1 MTEDQENELI
11 IAMNLLR
18 QSAARE
24 QQIKLIVGSV
34 LVTVGLLL
42 LLFFFEENTL
52 FPIAGLTALAFG
64 IHSAYAYFTYRDLD
78 RLPLF
83 QTLKYRP
90 KQIVWIYAVMTER
103 MPFGFK
109 VSRNALMYFKLID
122 GQTYDVKVS
131 PKRAEVISAGLNH
144 LLPHTTFGY
153 TEERELRYQ
162 KAPATLL
169 REIGNE

>member
-11 IAMNLLR
+11 IAMNLLK
-18 QSAARE
+18 QAAARD
-24 QQIKLIVGSV
+24 QRIKLIVAGV
-34 LVTVGLLL
+34 LVSVGLFL

-90 KQIVWIYAVMTER
+90 QQIVWIYSVLTER

-122 GQTYDVKVS
+122 GQDYDVRVS

-153 TEERELRYQ
+153 TEARELRYQ
-162 KAPATLL
+162 EKPAHLL
-169 REIGNE
+169 REVED